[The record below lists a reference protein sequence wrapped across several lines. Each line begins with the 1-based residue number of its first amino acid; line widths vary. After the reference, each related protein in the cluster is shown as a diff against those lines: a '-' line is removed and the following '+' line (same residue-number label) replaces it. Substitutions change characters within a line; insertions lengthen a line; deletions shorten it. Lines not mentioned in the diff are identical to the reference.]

1 MPKVCLLSH
10 LEADNLDPLDGDI
23 PDLEDASQQIEWR
36 LAGAV
41 EDEEEKK
48 VHNSR
53 NCAGLVFVD
62 IGSVLVSILR
72 IQMVLFLSFY
82 TMLTAFVI

>member
-23 PDLEDASQQIEWR
+23 LDLEDASQQIEWR

-41 EDEEEKK
+41 ETKK
-48 VHNSR
+48 RKKFTIPAIARASF
-53 NCAGLVFVD
+53 L
-62 IGSVLVSILR
+62 SILDLYLYQSSGFR
-72 IQMVLFLSFY
+72 WFFSWASIQC
-82 TMLTAFVI
+82 